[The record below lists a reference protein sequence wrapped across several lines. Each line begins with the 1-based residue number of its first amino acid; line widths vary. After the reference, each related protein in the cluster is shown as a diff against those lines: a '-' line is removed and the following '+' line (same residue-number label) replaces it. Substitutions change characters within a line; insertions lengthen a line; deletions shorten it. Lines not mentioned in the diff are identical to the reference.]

1 MQKSKDGN
9 EEKNRYM
16 SLTEEHSL
24 TRKANFNQEMRLP
37 LNFKT
42 LQVKYAFLI
51 MHWGWFQ
58 LDVYFLL
65 HNIV

>member
-1 MQKSKDGN
+1 MTKSKDGN

-51 MHWGWFQ
+51 MH
-58 LDVYFLL
+58 
-65 HNIV
+65 